1 MTGETDPTAHGL
13 WPLERPAQGT
23 GGLLSGLRLTTKDV
37 FDLAGFP
44 TGAGNPD
51 WLRTHPSADEDA
63 LVVRQLEHAGA
74 VYVGRTVSDEL
85 AFSLNGENMHYGTP
99 HNPRAPGR
107 IPGGSSSGAASSVA
121 AGLADIGLGTD
132 TSGSIRV
139 PASYCGLFGIR
150 PTHGVVPVHGVV
162 PLAPEFDTVGWLT
175 RDARVLAQVGEVLL
189 PPAVPENLTD
199 LVLLTDAF
207 DCADP
212 RSQEAL
218 APALALI
225 GREFRSVVSKAL
237 ASEGLDHW
245 AGVYRTVQSA
255 AVWETHGAWYSAI
268 KPRIH
273 PDIAERMKFAAA
285 ISLEHASDMRD
296 RARLIRETIRSQ
308 VYGGRVLCLP
318 TTPSIAPLMGAA
330 GQRTRQSLLALTC
343 IAGLGG
349 LPQITV
355 PASEIENCPFGLSL
369 IGPPGS
375 DRALLSLTV
384 RLWR

>member
-1 MTGETDPTAHGL
+1 MTGETDPAAHGL
-13 WPLERPAQGT
+13 WPLERPARGASA
-23 GGLLSGLRLTTKDV
+23 LLSGLRLTTKDV
-37 FDLAGFP
+37 FDLAGLP

-74 VYVGRTVSDEL
+74 VHVGRTVSDEL

-99 HNPRAPGR
+99 RNPRAPGR

-150 PTHGVVPVHGVV
+150 PTHGLVSVRGVV

-175 RDARVLAQVGEVLL
+175 RDARALAQVGEVLL
-189 PPAVPENLTD
+189 PPAGPEKLTD

-212 RSQEAL
+212 RAQKAL

-225 GREFRSVVSKAL
+225 SREFRSVASKTL
-237 ASEGLDHW
+237 ASEGLDRW
-245 AGVYRTVQSA
+245 AGIYRIVQSA
-255 AVWETHGAWYSAI
+255 AVWETHGAWYRRTN
-268 KPRIH
+268 PRIH
-273 PDIAERMKFAAA
+273 PNIAERIEFASA
-285 ISLEHASDMRD
+285 ISVEQVNDMRAQ
-296 RARLIRETIRSQ
+296 ARLIRESIRSQ
-308 VYGGRVLCLP
+308 VYEGRVLCLP
-318 TTPSIAPLMGAA
+318 TTPSIAPHIGAA
-330 GQRTRQSLLALTC
+330 DQRTRQRLLALTC

-349 LPQITV
+349 LPQITA
-355 PASEIENCPFGLSL
+355 PAGDIENCPFGLSL

-375 DRALLSLTV
+375 DRALLSLTA